1 MKTLKSA
8 LKDRQLRF
16 DGVSEIEPGQLARFL
31 LLGIPASKLRVTAE
45 TPEMG
50 EFNAQV
56 SEQDQLKLAGAEPVN
71 LDMSWQLPVAYQNLD
86 LQEYMAERFEVFC
99 PASYTPKLIEQA
111 IDRIAF
117 ELHEVEARG
126 MVEFMQTVIYIID
139 QLRAH
144 DVVWGVG
151 RGSSCASYLLFLI
164 GLHVVDC
171 VTMDVS
177 PLEFFHE

>member
-1 MKTLKSA
+1 MKTLKSQ

-16 DGVSEIEPGQLARFL
+16 DGVSEIEPDQLARFL
-31 LLGIPASKLRVTAE
+31 LLGIPPSKLRISAD
-45 TPEMG
+45 TPEMD

-56 SEQDQLKLAGAEPVN
+56 SEADQLKLAVDEAVN
-71 LDMSWQLPVAYQNLD
+71 LDMAWQLPEKYQKLD
-86 LQEYMAERFEVFC
+86 LEEYMATAFESYC
-99 PASYTPKLIEQA
+99 PASYTPEQIELA
-111 IDRIAF
+111 IDRISF

-139 QLRAH
+139 QLRKH
-144 DVVWGVG
+144 DIVWGVG
-151 RGSSCASYLLFLI
+151 RGSSCASYLMFLI